1 MDYILDGYLY
11 LGSRHVAKD
20 RDLLDQHGIT
30 AIVNV
35 TPTEPNYFENDPTFS
50 YLSCPINDSSDENIS
65 AYFDVASDFIERARN
80 EGRNILV
87 HCRGGVSRSPTIVL
101 AYLIKHRDMS
111 LQQAFTLVRKCRR
124 IQPNDGFCKQLIEY
138 EKRLRGVTTVSPE
151 EDERATKGRKWK

>member
-20 RDLLDQHGIT
+20 RDLLDQYTIT
-30 AIVNV
+30 AVVNV
-35 TPTEPNYFENDPTFS
+35 TPDEPNHFSNDPQFS
-50 YLSCPINDSSDENIS
+50 YLSCPINDDSDENIS
-65 AYFDVASDFIERARN
+65 AYFDVASDFIEQMRN

-101 AYLIKHRDMS
+101 AYLIKYRDMD

-124 IQPNDGFCKQLIEY
+124 IEPNDGFCKQLIEY
-138 EKRLRGVTTVSPE
+138 ETKLRGS
-151 EDERATKGRKWK
+151 ASI